1 MSCGNI
7 YQIRLKQVV
16 EDDSPF
22 TDIEIELDGYY
33 EEFKRLL
40 HIGDIQKVD
49 VPTSLNA
56 TLRPYQQHGIEWL
69 LYLRKLGFGALLAD
83 DMGLGKSIQTISY
96 LLYKQSQNRPALIVA
111 PTSVLWKWQKFERFA
126 PNLRVQLHYGNNRD
140 KGNSF
145 EDFLQSADV
154 VLTSYALAQLDEE
167 ELTSLCWDAVI
178 LDEAQNIKNPYET
191 VETVQKLTSKSQ
203 KSL

>member
-1 MSCGNI
+1 MSCKEHLSNTAETEI
-7 YQIRLKQVV
+7 V

-33 EEFKRLL
+33 EELFQKLL
-40 HIGDIQKVD
+40 HIGDIPKVD

-96 LLYKQSQNRPALIVA
+96 LLYIKENNLKTGPALIVA
-111 PTSVLWKWQKFERFA
+111 PTSVLGNWQK
-126 PNLRVQLHYGNNRD
+126 NLSVSHRIYVFNYITEVIEIRAILL
-140 KGNSF
+140 KISF
-145 EDFLQSADV
+145 NQQML
-154 VLTSYALAQLDEE
+154 Y
-167 ELTSLCWDAVI
+167 
-178 LDEAQNIKNPYET
+178 
-191 VETVQKLTSKSQ
+191 
-203 KSL
+203 

>member
-1 MSCGNI
+1 M
-7 YQIRLKQVV
+7 RLDPAFIEEVRKLMNRADKYGLEMKDVLQQHLSNTAETEIV

-33 EEFKRLL
+33 EELFQKLL
-40 HIGDIQKVD
+40 HIGDIPKVD

-96 LLYKQSQNRPALIVA
+96 LLYIKENNLKTGPALIVA
-111 PTSVLWKWQKFERFA
+111 PTSVLGNWQK
-126 PNLRVQLHYGNNRD
+126 NLSVSHRIYVFNYITEVIEIRAILLKISSISRCCINI
-140 KGNSF
+140 
-145 EDFLQSADV
+145 
-154 VLTSYALAQLDEE
+154 
-167 ELTSLCWDAVI
+167 LCI
-178 LDEAQNIKNPYET
+178 GST
-191 VETVQKLTSKSQ
+191 R
-203 KSL
+203 